1 MATSEARV
9 AMPTP
14 SRYLGQ
20 LCKHFQHRLP
30 VKLEESTGQI
40 AFADGVC
47 DLRADATTLTMRCE
61 AADDALLAHVQDV
74 VARHLL
80 RFAFRDPPEIV
91 WKSEAA

>member
-1 MATSEARV
+1 M
-9 AMPTP
+9 
-14 SRYLGQ
+14 
-20 LCKHFQHRLP
+20 
-30 VKLEESTGQI
+30 
-40 AFADGVC
+40 C